1 MTTFVSNIVAI
12 FITFPPIFMIVL
24 YYIFK
29 WLYQHKKRA
38 FHLSVEVSSL
48 VFVLANLVILDYMFD
63 FSYGWLIIIGLL
75 TLFIVFLVTQWKLV
89 GDVLIKR
96 LTKLYLRSL
105 WLMGVIG
112 YIVLVTLSIILSVQ
126 GA

>member
-1 MTTFVSNIVAI
+1 MTAFISNIAAI
-12 FITFPPIFMIVL
+12 FITFPPVFMIVF

-29 WLYQHKKRA
+29 WMYRHKKRA

-48 VFVLANLVILDYMFD
+48 VFILANMVILNHMFD
-63 FSYGWLIIIGLL
+63 FSYSWLVLIGLL
-75 TLFIVFLVTQWKLV
+75 TLFMIFLVTQWKLV

-105 WLMGVIG
+105 WLIGVIS
-112 YIVLVTLSIILSVQ
+112 YIVLVTLSIILNVQ

>member
-1 MTTFVSNIVAI
+1 M
-12 FITFPPIFMIVL
+12 
-24 YYIFK
+24 
-29 WLYQHKKRA
+29 
-38 FHLSVEVSSL
+38 SVEVSSL
-48 VFVLANLVILDYMFD
+48 VFILANLVILNHMFA
-63 FSYGWLIIIGLL
+63 FSYGWLIVIGLL
-75 TLFIVFLVTQWKLV
+75 TLFIIFLVTQWKLV

-105 WLMGVIG
+105 WLIGVIG